1 MKYKE
6 FRMLIF
12 SIIFFFVI
20 GGVCVY
26 FALDHNRSK
35 VIIGVILSFV
45 VLMMLTTKYN
55 MKIFNDSMLVYEF
68 KGIGILP
75 ALIDYKDVKEI
86 KLVSK
91 HKVKIKHKGISTLYI
106 LDAESFYEEVMEN
119 IEEYKKS
126 AFILSIN
133 KFLEKSLLQQLF
145 QIRQCLH
152 LLQDHIQDRIFQP
165 QLLNDRECLS

>member
-12 SIIFFFVI
+12 SIVFFFVI
-20 GGVCVY
+20 VGVCIY

-55 MKIFNDSMLVYEF
+55 MKIFNDSVLIYEF
-68 KGIGILP
+68 KGIGIMP
-75 ALIDYKDVKEI
+75 ALVDYKNIKDVTLI
-86 KLVSK
+86 SK

-106 LDAESFYEEVMEN
+106 LDAETFYEELLEN
-119 IEEYKKS
+119 IKEYENMIS
-126 AFILSIN
+126 S
-133 KFLEKSLLQQLF
+133 
-145 QIRQCLH
+145 
-152 LLQDHIQDRIFQP
+152 
-165 QLLNDRECLS
+165 

>member
-20 GGVCVY
+20 AGVCIY

-55 MKIFNDSMLVYEF
+55 MKIFNDSMMIYEF

-75 ALIDYKDVKEI
+75 ALIEYNDVKNVT
-86 KLVSK
+86 LLSK
-91 HKVKIKHKGISTLYI
+91 HKIRIKHRGTSTLYI
-106 LDAESFYEEVMEN
+106 LDAESFYEEVMEC
-119 IEEYKKS
+119 IEKNKKS
-126 AFILSIN
+126 VN
-133 KFLEKSLLQQLF
+133 
-145 QIRQCLH
+145 
-152 LLQDHIQDRIFQP
+152 P
-165 QLLNDRECLS
+165 ND

>member
-6 FRMLIF
+6 FRMIIF
-12 SIIFFFVI
+12 SIIMFVLI
-20 GGVCVY
+20 SGACVY
-26 FALDHNRSK
+26 FAIDHNKSK
-35 VIIGVILSFV
+35 VIIGLILLFV
-45 VLMMLTTKYN
+45 LLSIITTKYN

-126 AFILSIN
+126 VN
-133 KFLEKSLLQQLF
+133 QE
-145 QIRQCLH
+145 
-152 LLQDHIQDRIFQP
+152 D
-165 QLLNDRECLS
+165 

>member
-6 FRMLIF
+6 FRMMIF
-12 SIIFFFVI
+12 SIVMFLLIS
-20 GGVCVY
+20 GACVY
-26 FALDHNRSK
+26 FAIDHNKSK
-35 VIIGVILSFV
+35 VIIGLILLFV
-45 VLMMLTTKYN
+45 LLSIITTKYN

-126 AFILSIN
+126 VN
-133 KFLEKSLLQQLF
+133 QE
-145 QIRQCLH
+145 
-152 LLQDHIQDRIFQP
+152 D
-165 QLLNDRECLS
+165 

>member
-12 SIIFFFVI
+12 SVVYFFVI
-20 GGVCVY
+20 IGVCIY

-55 MKIFNDSMLVYEF
+55 MKIFNDSVLIYEF
-68 KGIGILP
+68 KGIGIMP
-75 ALIDYKDVKEI
+75 ALVDYKNIKDVTLI
-86 KLVSK
+86 SK

-106 LDAESFYEEVMEN
+106 LDAETFYEELLEN
-119 IEEYKKS
+119 IKEYENMIS
-126 AFILSIN
+126 S
-133 KFLEKSLLQQLF
+133 
-145 QIRQCLH
+145 
-152 LLQDHIQDRIFQP
+152 
-165 QLLNDRECLS
+165 

>member
-1 MKYKE
+1 
-6 FRMLIF
+6 
-12 SIIFFFVI
+12 
-20 GGVCVY
+20 
-26 FALDHNRSK
+26 
-35 VIIGVILSFV
+35 
-45 VLMMLTTKYN
+45 MMLTTKYN

-126 AFILSIN
+126 VN
-133 KFLEKSLLQQLF
+133 QE
-145 QIRQCLH
+145 
-152 LLQDHIQDRIFQP
+152 D
-165 QLLNDRECLS
+165 

>member
-55 MKIFNDSMLVYEF
+55 MKIFNDSMLIYEF
-68 KGIGILP
+68 KGIGIMP
-75 ALIDYKDVKEI
+75 ALVDYKNIKDVTLI
-86 KLVSK
+86 SK
-91 HKVKIKHKGISTLYI
+91 HKVKIKHRGTSTLYI
-106 LDAESFYEEVMEN
+106 LDAEAFYEELLEN
-119 IEEYKKS
+119 IKEYKDTIS
-126 AFILSIN
+126 S
-133 KFLEKSLLQQLF
+133 
-145 QIRQCLH
+145 
-152 LLQDHIQDRIFQP
+152 
-165 QLLNDRECLS
+165 

>member
-6 FRMLIF
+6 FRMIIF
-12 SIIFFFVI
+12 SIIMFVLI
-20 GGVCVY
+20 SGACVY
-26 FALDHNRSK
+26 FAIDHNKSK
-35 VIIGVILSFV
+35 VIIGLILLFV
-45 VLMMLTTKYN
+45 LLSIITTKYN

-119 IEEYKKS
+119 IKEYKKS
-126 AFILSIN
+126 VN
-133 KFLEKSLLQQLF
+133 QE
-145 QIRQCLH
+145 
-152 LLQDHIQDRIFQP
+152 D
-165 QLLNDRECLS
+165 

>member
-35 VIIGVILSFV
+35 VIIAVILSFV

-126 AFILSIN
+126 VN
-133 KFLEKSLLQQLF
+133 QE
-145 QIRQCLH
+145 
-152 LLQDHIQDRIFQP
+152 D
-165 QLLNDRECLS
+165 

>member
-20 GGVCVY
+20 VGVCIY

-45 VLMMLTTKYN
+45 ILMMLTTKYN

-68 KGIGILP
+68 KGIGIML
-75 ALIDYKDVKEI
+75 ALVDYKDIKEVKLI
-86 KLVSK
+86 SK
-91 HKVKIKHKGISTLYI
+91 HKVKVKHKGSSMLYI
-106 LDAESFYEEVMEN
+106 LDAESFYEELMEN

-126 AFILSIN
+126 VN
-133 KFLEKSLLQQLF
+133 
-145 QIRQCLH
+145 H
-152 LLQDHIQDRIFQP
+152 QD
-165 QLLNDRECLS
+165 

>member
-55 MKIFNDSMLVYEF
+55 MKIFNDSMMIYEY

-75 ALIDYKDVKEI
+75 ALVDYKDI
-86 KLVSK
+86 KDVELISK
-91 HKVKIKHKGISTLYI
+91 HKIKIKHRTSSTLYI
-106 LDAESFYEEVMEN
+106 LNAQEFYNEL
-119 IEEYKKS
+119 IERMNEYKDQIAKV
-126 AFILSIN
+126 N
-133 KFLEKSLLQQLF
+133 KQ
-145 QIRQCLH
+145 
-152 LLQDHIQDRIFQP
+152 
-165 QLLNDRECLS
+165 

>member
-1 MKYKE
+1 MPFTHAFTGSNPVSRSPFEISNLWVVFIFDYDILLNINKRWIHKYKE

-91 HKVKIKHKGISTLYI
+91 HKVKIKHKAINEHFISSIADVI
-106 LDAESFYEEVMEN
+106 L
-119 IEEYKKS
+119 
-126 AFILSIN
+126 
-133 KFLEKSLLQQLF
+133 
-145 QIRQCLH
+145 
-152 LLQDHIQDRIFQP
+152 
-165 QLLNDRECLS
+165 

>member
-119 IEEYKKS
+119 IEEHKKS
-126 AFILSIN
+126 VN
-133 KFLEKSLLQQLF
+133 QE
-145 QIRQCLH
+145 
-152 LLQDHIQDRIFQP
+152 D
-165 QLLNDRECLS
+165 

>member
-1 MKYKE
+1 
-6 FRMLIF
+6 
-12 SIIFFFVI
+12 
-20 GGVCVY
+20 
-26 FALDHNRSK
+26 
-35 VIIGVILSFV
+35 
-45 VLMMLTTKYN
+45 
-55 MKIFNDSMLVYEF
+55 MLVYEF

-126 AFILSIN
+126 VN
-133 KFLEKSLLQQLF
+133 QE
-145 QIRQCLH
+145 
-152 LLQDHIQDRIFQP
+152 D
-165 QLLNDRECLS
+165 